1 MPLASPK
8 NILHWTTKIRNFTY
22 VVVYRQCYKFLIF
35 QWHLKKLSSP
45 LPAFKTFY
53 HLPFSF
59 QKILTDPPKPSYTH
73 PLSSCGIHIE
83 CSLIRTQ
90 VYFSKPLNGWFTK
103 YFPYIIWSW
112 CIRIRRSLISK
123 SENILPATKYPS
135 IHTFGCSLNGKAI
148 RVPGKITD

>member
-1 MPLASPK
+1 MLQILNLSIASE
-8 NILHWTTKIRNFTY
+8 KIVIPPSCFQNF
-22 VVVYRQCYKFLIF
+22 LP
-35 QWHLKKLSSP
+35 SP
-45 LPAFKTFY
+45 LFPSKNFNWPA
-53 HLPFSF
+53 
-59 QKILTDPPKPSYTH
+59 KILLYPFLSP
-73 PLSSCGIHIE
+73 SSCGIHIE

-90 VYFSKPLNGWFTK
+90 IYFSKPLNGWFTK

-148 RVPGKITD
+148 RVPGKITWFIKGLKRSYLNDGRL